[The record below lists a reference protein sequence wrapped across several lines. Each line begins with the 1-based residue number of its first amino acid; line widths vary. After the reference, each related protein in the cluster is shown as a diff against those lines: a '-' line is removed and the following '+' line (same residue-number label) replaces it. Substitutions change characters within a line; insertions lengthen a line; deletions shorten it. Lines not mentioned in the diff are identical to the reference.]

1 MPFDWMQPHRPAG
14 RAKVDADRRASMYR
28 AEIEERAAL
37 LGRLGHARDS
47 VRARLAANLSWD
59 FAPGRSPLSD
69 ADLDGILDRVFDKS
83 GPPGGFPNPPATTPL
98 GEAQLRERGKPAP
111 PARATSKGAPR

>member
-1 MPFDWMQPHRPAG
+1 MPRPSPMPFDWMQPRRPVG

-59 FAPGRSPLSD
+59 FSPAKRPLTD
-69 ADLDGILDRVFDKS
+69 ADLDSILDRVF
-83 GPPGGFPNPPATTPL
+83 A
-98 GEAQLRERGKPAP
+98 KPAP
-111 PARATSKGAPR
+111 PVRATSKGAPR

>member
-1 MPFDWMQPHRPAG
+1 MPFDWMESHRPAA
-14 RAKVDADRRASMYR
+14 RAKVDAERRASMYR

-37 LGRLGHARDS
+37 LGRLGHGRDS

-59 FAPGRSPLSD
+59 FSPARRPLGD
-69 ADLDGILDRVFDKS
+69 AELDAILDRVFDKPAPLGAS
-83 GPPGGFPNPPATTPL
+83 PSTSATTPL
-98 GEAQLRERGKPAP
+98 GETQLRESAKPAP